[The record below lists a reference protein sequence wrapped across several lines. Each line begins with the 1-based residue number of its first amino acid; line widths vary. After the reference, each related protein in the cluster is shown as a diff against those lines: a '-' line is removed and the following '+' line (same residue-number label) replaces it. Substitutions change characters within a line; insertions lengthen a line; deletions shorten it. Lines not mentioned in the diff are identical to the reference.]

1 MSPTAQGR
9 STPSPAPT
17 KTASQKGRPVGGGP
31 FPVGLDNLQKLPV
44 RQGGEGRGGQR
55 LVPEGHRG
63 DVVLQGQVPAAIP
76 PAQGL
81 DGHPQV
87 FRKADGVGDVEP
99 IGPKA
104 LLALVQAVLGD
115 GVEAAVGGGEL
126 HIAAVGAGV
135 LKIVG
140 AAEVILG
147 AGAAD
152 GGGLPVA
159 VQVEFYLPFPH
170 QPLLCTP
177 QAMYVPT

>member
-1 MSPTAQGR
+1 MSSCRGR
-9 STPSPAPT
+9 YRPPS
-17 KTASQKGRPVGGGP
+17 
-31 FPVGLDNLQKLPV
+31 
-44 RQGGEGRGGQR
+44 RQPRAWMVTRRFSAKRMGS
-55 LVPEGHRG
+55 
-63 DVVLQGQVPAAIP
+63 A
-76 PAQGL
+76 
-81 DGHPQV
+81 
-87 FRKADGVGDVEP
+87 DVEP

-152 GGGLPVA
+152 GGGLLVA

-177 QAMYVPT
+177 QAMYVPRSGPGPAPRPGWCTPLCRAGGSPGGTGRGNRRRPGAPPPKV